1 MEMHGGDMQFQS
13 GERPEMPSGDMP
25 QMPNN

>member
-1 MEMHGGDMQFQS
+1 MEMKGGDMQFPS